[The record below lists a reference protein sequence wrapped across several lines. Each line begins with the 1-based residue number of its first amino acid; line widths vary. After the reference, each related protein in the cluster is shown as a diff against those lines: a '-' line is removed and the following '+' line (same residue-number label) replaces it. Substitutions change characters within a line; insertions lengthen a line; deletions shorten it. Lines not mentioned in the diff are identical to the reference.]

1 MWLLKTQ
8 VGSIAPALV
17 GCPDELSNKGYNLGI
32 YMVYDL
38 TFVKTNSQSSIYF
51 YVFIYMCVYVSIY
64 ICRCLH
70 GYGEKC
76 VGSCT

>member
-1 MWLLKTQ
+1 MYTCVVWITMWLLKTQ

-38 TFVKTNSQSSIYF
+38 TFVKTNDKFTIFYIFLCIYLH
-51 YVFIYMCVYVSIY
+51 VCVCVYIY
-64 ICRCLH
+64 L
-70 GYGEKC
+70 
-76 VGSCT
+76 